1 MKFLVV
7 GLGSMGKRRVRCLQ
21 ALGYKDI
28 TGFDPRADR
37 TAEAQKAYGIQVMND
52 FASIKWGDYDAYVLS
67 TPPDLHNKY
76 MQIAI
81 EFKKPAF
88 VEASV
93 LIDGLKDLNAAA
105 KTHGVFIAPSTTLRY
120 HPIIRDIRE
129 IIKSEKYGKVTNFSY
144 VSGQYLPDWHPWES
158 IFDYYVSKKE
168 TGAAR
173 EIVPFE
179 MTWMTEVFG
188 WPEKVHCCFGK
199 TMPSMKA
206 DIDDTYALSMKY
218 KDFIGQLMVDVVARF
233 AQRHLIINLDKAQL
247 VWNWNDSLFTVY
259 EAETNRNIVY
269 NQPTAAAS
277 ASGYNKNI
285 IEQMYIDEVAAFI
298 GGIKNP
304 KSYPNSLDEDIRLLQ
319 LLIDAE
325 KNAN

>member
-21 ALGYKDI
+21 ALGYKNI

-37 TAEAQKAYGIQVMND
+37 IAETQKNYGIAVTTD
-52 FASIKWGDYDAYVLS
+52 FSTLNVAEFDALVLS

-76 MQIAI
+76 IQIAI
-81 EFKKPAF
+81 EHKKPAF

-93 LIDGLKDLNAAA
+93 LLEGLQELNQAA
-105 KTHGVFIAPSTTLRY
+105 KARNVFIAPSTTLRF
-120 HPIIRDIRE
+120 HPIIKDIRE
-129 IIKSEKYGKVTNFSY
+129 IVKSGKYGKVTNFSY

-233 AQRHLIINLDKAQL
+233 AQRHLIINLDRAQL

-259 EAETNRNIVY
+259 EADSNRQVVY
-269 NQPTAAAS
+269 HQPTAAAS

-298 GGIKNP
+298 SGIKDP
-304 KSYPNSLDEDIRLLQ
+304 KTYPNSLDEDIRCLQ
-319 LLIDAE
+319 LLVNAE